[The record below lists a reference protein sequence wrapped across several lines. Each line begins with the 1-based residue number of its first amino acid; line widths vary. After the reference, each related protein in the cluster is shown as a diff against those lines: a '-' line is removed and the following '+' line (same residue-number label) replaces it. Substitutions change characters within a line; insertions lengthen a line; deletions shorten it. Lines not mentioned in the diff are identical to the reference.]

1 MITYLIN
8 VRSLTKVAIAQSTGL
23 SDGHIR
29 NLEIGKRGK
38 SISFDGGMA
47 LIEFYNSEVKKEKR
61 KKSKR
66 RIRDEYE
73 GEYDKQDEYEE
84 DSQKEFNDYEE

>member
-1 MITYLIN
+1 VAHKYNWSEMITYLIN
-8 VRSLTKVAIAQSTGL
+8 VRGLTKVAIAQSTGL

-38 SISFDGGMA
+38 SISFNGGMA

-61 KKSKR
+61 KKVS
-66 RIRDEYE
+66 
-73 GEYDKQDEYEE
+73 
-84 DSQKEFNDYEE
+84 